1 MKENSNKSNNIIKN
15 FFIEFIILIIAI
27 ILMILNPNKALSG
40 IMYALK
46 MFFTLFPIIISVAFL
61 TGFISEIIPKKTIAK
76 IIGKE
81 SGIKGKSLGAFFG
94 MFMVG
99 PTYAFYPFFKELI
112 DKGASVGV
120 IATTI
125 GSWAIKIQWL
135 PFALGIL
142 GAKFVLLLNFFI
154 LIYSFI
160 IGFIMDFFFNLKKHR

>member
-1 MKENSNKSNNIIKN
+1 MKETSNNIIKKYL
-15 FFIEFIILIIAI
+15 IEFIILSIAI
-27 ILMILNPNKALSG
+27 ILMIINPSKALSG
-40 IMYALK
+40 VIYALK
-46 MFFTLFPIIISVAFL
+46 MFFTLFPIILSVAFL
-61 TGFISEIIPKKTIAK
+61 TGFISEMISKKSIAK
-76 IIGKE
+76 VIGKE

-135 PFALGIL
+135 PFALSVLGI
-142 GAKFVLLLNFFI
+142 KFVLLLNFFI

-160 IGFIMDFFFNLKKHR
+160 IGIIMDFFFKDKRRG